1 MEQQLELLWQYQQV
15 DMEVERFEREMR
27 QAPNRQKLL
36 KQREFLMEQQNVVK
50 RIEQEVAIMSDRM
63 EAIRDE
69 IIRLQNSVAD
79 LGAQTEKNPPETVE
93 DARKQIQQAQK
104 LVNTITRYESE
115 LTKLRKDAD
124 LRDRHQH
131 EARVRAA
138 KTRAEFDQLKK
149 IYDVEY
155 KKQSEELER
164 LRARAAKAAK
174 DIAPEMLERYKVIK
188 KHSIPPMTRLQGDRC
203 GGCNMSLPAA
213 VLGQI
218 RSGSA
223 AVECE
228 NCGRIII
235 TQ

>member
-79 LGAQTEKNPPETVE
+79 LEAQTEKNPPETVE

-174 DIAPEMLERYKVIK
+174 DITPEMLERYKVIK

>member
-79 LGAQTEKNPPETVE
+79 LEAQTEKNPPETVE

-104 LVNTITRYESE
+104 LLNTITRYESE

>member
-15 DMEVERFEREMR
+15 DMEVERYEREMR
-27 QAPNRQKLL
+27 QSPNRQKLI
-36 KQREFLMEQQNVVK
+36 KQRDFLMEQQNVVK
-50 RIEQEVAIMSDRM
+50 RIEQEVAILSDRM

-69 IIRLQNSVAD
+69 ITRLQSAVAD
-79 LGAQTEKNPPETVE
+79 LQSQVEQNPPQDVE
-93 DARKQIQQAQK
+93 EARKQIQAAQK
-104 LVNTITRYESE
+104 LVNTISRYETE
-115 LTKLRKDAD
+115 LTKLRKDAA

-149 IYDVEY
+149 VYDVEY
-155 KKQSEELER
+155 RKQSVELER
-164 LRARAAKAAK
+164 LRARVTEAAKN
-174 DIAPEMLERYKVIK
+174 IAPEMLERYKVIK

-213 VLGQI
+213 VLGQV